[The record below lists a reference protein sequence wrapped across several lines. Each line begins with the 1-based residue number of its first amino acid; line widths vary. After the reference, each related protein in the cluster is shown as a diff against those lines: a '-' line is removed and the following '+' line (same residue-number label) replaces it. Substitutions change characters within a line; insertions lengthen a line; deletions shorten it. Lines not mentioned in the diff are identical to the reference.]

1 MNGYKLILKGSLILL
16 EPSLEKCNNHNKVVT
31 GERQYCRALNKIS
44 RREETNPSCK
54 ILQYMPLKIQMHP
67 LFEKQYMHP
76 TAGKLVLNF
85 F

>member
-54 ILQYMPLKIQMHP
+54 IQMHP